1 MVLVS
6 ILYLLQKILKF
17 AALVSERQQR
27 VHKILKICV
36 FCLDQF
42 LRFSIP
48 RTPIFQ
54 NFHQLLIWY
63 FCITADI
70 SNHLQLIKKKKATF
84 VRLFRRVFFS
94 KFEGKFLRRSS
105 FKMKMRK
112 RNVKNKKYYLHG
124 CFSKSFLIL

>member
-17 AALVSERQQR
+17 VALVSERQQR
-27 VHKILKICV
+27 AHKILKRCV
-36 FCLDQF
+36 FCLDQS

-54 NFHQLLIWY
+54 NFHQLLIRY

-70 SNHLQLIKKKKATF
+70 SNYLQLIKKKEATF
-84 VRLFRRVFFS
+84 VRLFRRGFFQQIREKVS
-94 KFEGKFLRRSS
+94 PEEFF
-105 FKMKMRK
+105 
-112 RNVKNKKYYLHG
+112 
-124 CFSKSFLIL
+124 